1 MLSSAQIYCRRY
13 DIIRVTNCGLQ
24 RSQFS
29 FFASL

>member
-1 MLSSAQIYCRRY
+1 MLSSAQTYYRDCG
-13 DIIRVTNCGLQ
+13 IIRITNCGLR

>member
-1 MLSSAQIYCRRY
+1 MRNSVQTYYRDC
-13 DIIRVTNCGLQ
+13 DIIRVTNCGLR